1 MFEQTRE
8 PRLRFLYLDV
18 DVHTTIIDRE
28 SLAVAGVKAKIAN
41 TGANAKVLAFN
52 SLNRLR
58 FGSPNTTVTA
68 GGANF
73 GRITTHANDPRQ
85 AQFGLKVIW

>member
-1 MFEQTRE
+1 MTAPAQTA
-8 PRLRFLYLDV
+8 
-18 DVHTTIIDRE
+18 TGTITDT
-28 SLAVAGVKAKIAN
+28 SVAAGAGAKAQITN

-68 GGANF
+68 GANF
-73 GRITTHANDPRQ
+73 GRITAHANDPRQ

>member
-1 MFEQTRE
+1 MTAPAWAQTA
-8 PRLRFLYLDV
+8 
-18 DVHTTIIDRE
+18 TGTITDT
-28 SLAVAGVKAKIAN
+28 SVAAGAGAKAQITN

-68 GGANF
+68 GGGEF
-73 GRITTHANDPRQ
+73 RPDYDTCE
-85 AQFGLKVIW
+85 